1 MLAGISHGI
10 FLLVFLGKTSIM
22 SSIMPRLIV
31 NRSGRRK
38 IPPCGRLIEYREA
51 HSPFQKLIDSQRKRY
66 SFSGRGLADRIGVSQ
81 STLWIWLHNVNG
93 YPHPKSFK
101 PVHLQRLSRVL
112 KIPPAEI
119 SRALDASRHLFT
131 PTENPMPHEAFDAL
145 GRLIEILE
153 HDKRHTVSRSYVL
166 NLAKN
171 LHRGAAIA
179 K

>member
-1 MLAGISHGI
+1 
-10 FLLVFLGKTSIM
+10 
-22 SSIMPRLIV
+22 MPRLIV
-31 NRSGRRK
+31 QRSGRRK
-38 IPPCGRLIEYREA
+38 IPPCGRLIEYRPP

-66 SFSGRGLADRIGVSQ
+66 GLSGRDLAEKIDVSQ

-93 YPHPKSFK
+93 FPHPKSFNA
-101 PVHLQRLSRVL
+101 VHLQRLSRVL
-112 KIPPAEI
+112 RTPADKIK
-119 SRALDASRHLFT
+119 RALDASRHLFT

-171 LHRGAAIA
+171 LHRGAAAA